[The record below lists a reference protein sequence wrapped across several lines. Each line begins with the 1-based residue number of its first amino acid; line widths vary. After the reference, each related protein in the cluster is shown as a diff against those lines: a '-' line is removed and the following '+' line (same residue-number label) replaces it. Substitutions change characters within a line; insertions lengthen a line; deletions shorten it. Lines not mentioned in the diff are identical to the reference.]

1 MRRNLTTT
9 VCVCETIKVCQSQI
23 YCNTGPTFA
32 EVEQVPSTPFFRS
45 QLQYLSRAVED
56 MKYETV
62 IGMYSIRDWQGVYI
76 SVNGYTYLDNIQ
88 GGSSSTK
95 LHKHTPVWDCEVS

>member
-9 VCVCETIKVCQSQI
+9 VCETIKVCQSQI

-45 QLQYLSRAVED
+45 QLQYLSHAVED

-62 IGMYSIRDWQGVYI
+62 IGMYSIRDCGKVYT
-76 SVNGYTYLDNIQ
+76 SVSMAT
-88 GGSSSTK
+88 
-95 LHKHTPVWDCEVS
+95 HT